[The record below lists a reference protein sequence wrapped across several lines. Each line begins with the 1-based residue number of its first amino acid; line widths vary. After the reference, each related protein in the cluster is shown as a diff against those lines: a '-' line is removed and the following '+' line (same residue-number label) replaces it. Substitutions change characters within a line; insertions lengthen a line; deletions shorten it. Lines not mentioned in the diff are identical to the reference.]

1 VRIESNIPQAGRAV
15 MTLESLPAIAPALLS
30 VRPGA

>member
-15 MTLESLPAIAPALLS
+15 MTLESLPSIAPPLLS